1 MNDLQIQMKTGVD
14 ALNANDLAQA
24 AAVFQEI
31 LKSYPDFD
39 HALQLLGLTRFRQG
53 LATEGEQLTRQA
65 ISLNPQNVHARNNL
79 AAMLKDMGRLEES
92 SIEFQQLYLLI
103 PDDSQVCTNLAVV
116 LTALGQIDEAL
127 RYSLEAITKAPQSG
141 KAHQVHGLAQKE
153 AGNLDAALASI
164 RHSLRL
170 EPHNPEFLSSLSFV
184 LLEQKEYEEAENAA
198 RAALDIEPNRPDAH
212 HNLGIA
218 LAREYQ
224 DEEAIIHLR
233 RAIELDP
240 RNAKAHCDLA
250 TTLCDQGHFDQA
262 MALYQQAEALEP
274 GLGIARFGMSI
285 LQLTRGDFINGW
297 RNYEARKHT
306 PELHAHYP
314 APLFP
319 VWQGENLA
327 GKRLFLYCEQ
337 GFGDTL
343 QFLRFI
349 PLLLAMG
356 ATIGLD
362 APPEMTGLI
371 KDTGWSIEVLSR
383 NEAEHEHFDY
393 ECALMSIPFV
403 LRLDLKD
410 LPGEVGYL
418 KSNPK
423 KRQYWLEKLG
433 GHQRPR
439 IGICWAGNP
448 GHKND
453 HNRSI
458 ATELFSQIC
467 AGIEVDFISLQ
478 RDPYENELADF
489 ADKGIDL
496 KNWSEEFFNLSETA
510 ALTDTLDLVITV
522 DTVIAHLAG
531 GLGKNTWVLVP
542 HVPDWRWMEHRDD
555 SPWYPSMRLFRQP
568 EIGDWETVIAQLPS
582 ELQRFVNSCSA

>member
-1 MNDLQIQMKTGVD
+1 MNELQHQMKAGVD
-14 ALNANDLAQA
+14 ALNANNLDQA
-24 AAVFQEI
+24 VSIFQEI
-31 LKSYPDFD
+31 LKTYPEFD

-53 LATEGEQLTRQA
+53 HAGEGEQLTRQA
-65 ISLNPQNVHARNNL
+65 ILLNPQNAHARNNL
-79 AAMLKDMGRLEES
+79 AAMLKDLGRLEES
-92 SIEFQQLYLLI
+92 SIEFQQLYLLV
-103 PDDSQVCTNLAVV
+103 PEDAQVCTNLAVV
-116 LTALGQIDEAL
+116 LTALGQTNEAL
-127 RYSLEAITKAPQSG
+127 RYSLEALTKAPLSG

-153 AGNLDAALASI
+153 AGNLEAALASI
-164 RHSLRL
+164 HHALRL

-184 LLEQKEYEEAENAA
+184 LLEQKDYEEAENAA
-198 RAALDIEPNRPDAH
+198 RAALDIEPDRPDAH

-218 LAREYQ
+218 LARQHQ
-224 DEEAIIHLR
+224 DEDAIIHLR
-233 RAIELDP
+233 RTIELESD
-240 RNAKAHCDLA
+240 NAKAYCDLA
-250 TTLCDQGHFDQA
+250 TTLCDQGAFDQA
-262 MALYQQAEALEP
+262 MALYQQAEVLEP
-274 GLGIARFGMSI
+274 GLGIARFGTAI

-349 PLLLAMG
+349 PRLLAIG

-362 APPEMTGLI
+362 APPEMAGLI
-371 KDTGWSIEVLSR
+371 KDTGWSIELLSR

-403 LRLDLKD
+403 LNLGLKD
-410 LPGEVGYL
+410 LPCEVGYL

-423 KRQYWLEKLG
+423 KQQYWQEKLG
-433 GHQRPR
+433 DRQRPR

-448 GHKND
+448 EHKND

-467 AGIEVDFISLQ
+467 DGIDADFISLQ

-489 ADKGIDL
+489 AGKGIDL

-510 ALTDTLDLVITV
+510 ALTDTLDLIITV

-531 GLGKNTWVLVP
+531 GLGKKTWVLVP
-542 HVPDWRWMEHRDD
+542 HVPDWRWMERRGD
-555 SPWYPSMRLFRQP
+555 SLWYPNMRLFRQP

-582 ELQRFVNSCSA
+582 ELQCFVNSCNA